1 MQTLGEIIGNYLKYQ
16 ENVKNASIHT
26 LIHYGRDLRQI
37 FKEGQNPIKFSIAQN
52 HLVSWVREAQSQWA
66 HLSLATRQRKASV
79 AKSFLHWLFLEN
91 LTKQD
96 LSHQIVAPKVPT
108 KIPHFIS
115 VDEAL
120 LCMKTIFD
128 PSNNSPHGTSAQH
141 LLFLLLYGGG
151 IRISEACHLQKYDF
165 EPSQSRIKVL
175 GKGGKQRWVHLPQIT
190 SQYLQ
195 QWTQNQPQTTWIW
208 GDSPLNPRTGYQWI
222 RDLGVRAGLQQRL
235 HPHALRHSYAT
246 HLLTSGADLRAL
258 QELLGHSSLT
268 ATQRYTH
275 LSMDQLAQTMQN
287 HHPMAKRPL
296 KPESEQ

>member
-1 MQTLGEIIGNYLKYQ
+1 MQTLGEIIDKYLKYQ
-16 ENVKNASIHT
+16 ENIKNASVHT

-52 HLVSWVREAQSQWA
+52 HLVSWVREAQGQWA
-66 HLSLATRQRKASV
+66 HLSLSTRQRKASV

-96 LSHQIVAPKVPT
+96 FSHQIVAPKVPV

-120 LCMKTIFD
+120 QCLKSIQSRSQD
-128 PSNNSPHGTSAQH
+128 SPAH

-151 IRISEACHLQKYDF
+151 LRISEACHLQSCDF
-165 EPSQSRIKVL
+165 DVYHGRIKVL
-175 GKGGKQRWVHLPQIT
+175 GKGGKERWVHLPGTICQFIDE
-190 SQYLQ
+190 
-195 QWTQNQPQTTWIW
+195 WMKKNQGQKWIW
-208 GDSPLNPRTGYQWI
+208 GPQPLNPRTGYQWI
-222 RDLGVRAGLQQRL
+222 RDLGNQAGLQQGL

-275 LSMDQLAQTMQN
+275 LSMDQLAQTMQT
-287 HHPMAKRPL
+287 HHPMGKRLL
-296 KPESEQ
+296 KSESEQ